1 MYHVAEEQIREVFKL
16 HQDRVEHSL
25 LYAIDMLESNYK
37 NATSVLQ
44 HTRHVSMRLFRE
56 FFLEKKKD
64 MPENLRRLVET
75 FDTHEDP
82 TLLLKGSS
90 MKRGTKATVALA
102 MSHGEDVDWAKV
114 SSFHAQGTAMMKR
127 FFCRS
132 EEILAE
138 PCLADPAHA
147 DAIGR
152 CSFLECSSCDGP
164 CTC

>member
-1 MYHVAEEQIREVFKL
+1 MYHVVEEKIHEVFKL
-16 HQDRVEHSL
+16 RQDRAEHSL
-25 LYAIDMLESNYK
+25 LYAIDMLESNFK

-44 HTRHVSMRLFRE
+44 HTQHVPTLLFRE
-56 FFLEKKKD
+56 FFPKKKKD
-64 MPENLRRLVET
+64 MPENLHRLVKT
-75 FDTHEDP
+75 FDTPEDP
-82 TLLLKGSS
+82 TLLLKRSS
-90 MKRGTKATVALA
+90 MKRGTEATVALA

-114 SSFHAQGTAMMKR
+114 SSFHAQGAAVMKH

-132 EEILAE
+132 EEILIE